1 MDAAVRQQ
9 LDVLGYTIF
18 PDLMPPALLAALRAR
33 VDELL
38 REEGEQAGAEF
49 RQEPG
54 ARRLANLAAK
64 GEVFLQVVLHP
75 TVLACVRHLLGPEF
89 KLSSL
94 NARAANPHNGVAQ
107 PLHADAGALAD
118 ERGFWVANSVW
129 MLDDFTA
136 SNGALRLVPGSHR
149 WGRLPHQEMANP
161 AEPHPREVLIT
172 GGAGTVVVLNAHAWH
187 GGTANRTAAPRRAL
201 HGFYTRRDKPQQ
213 QWQKRLIPPEVQ
225 AGLSPEARWILALDD
240 PLNDELCARETGMSG
255 FLR

>member
-1 MDAAVRQQ
+1 MDAGIKRQ
-9 LDVLGYTIF
+9 LDELGYAIY

-33 VDELL
+33 VDELF
-38 REEGEQAGAEF
+38 REEGAQAGAEF

-64 GEVFLQVVLHP
+64 GDVFLEVALHP
-75 TVLACVRHLLGPEF
+75 TVLECVRHLLGPEI
-89 KLSSL
+89 KMSSL
-94 NARAANPHNGVAQ
+94 NARSANPYNGVAQ

-136 SNGALRLVPGSHR
+136 ANGALRLVPGSHR
-149 WGRLPHQEMANP
+149 WGRLPHQAMDNP
-161 AEPHPREVLIT
+161 ADPHPREILIT
-172 GGAGTVVVLNAHAWH
+172 GRAGTVVVMNAHAWH

-213 QWQKRLIPPEVQ
+213 QWQKRLLPPEVQ
-225 AGLSPEARWILALDD
+225 ARLSPEARWILALDD